1 MAKKKQQEPI
11 TESLFDFCE
20 TEQIQQVSFKEENSN
35 NTNSASEPE
44 KASEE
49 QEEPAQEKNSNPS
62 LSSGTYTNP
71 NSQGKDLPVTL
82 FKTLGKSSVGSW
94 QELFAGYT
102 SLKAITYSSSIGMSK
117 QVVKIVNNVEII
129 FGNESI
135 LGSIKDIIAAQ
146 YATVKTLQEENFK
159 NNNILIDK
167 IEQDKLSLFVTSI
180 DAHTSHQ
187 KNYLLSDEKNNFRTI
202 VGSANL
208 SLKAFGST
216 GNQLETIMVSDDFD
230 TYDLFLSIYLKTK
243 ELSSQNL
250 TVKNIRELKLATTEN
265 LPFFQQIKD
274 QKIIEIMTPPK
285 EEIFYTVQKD
295 EFNKFVEKN
304 NINPEDLLEK
314 KSNKVLIT
322 YTKTKEFSQKINI
335 AADQTRRT
343 YETYPDFY
351 IDKYKPKAYYK
362 GNPIDTSDIPKD
374 KFAKDI
380 EIFVKY
386 FQGFFEKQ
394 PPFQGNVKTNIDKYY
409 ATVNYAF
416 CAPFLPLC
424 RHETIGT
431 SMQVFPY
438 PLFLI
443 LKGTT
448 NSGKSS
454 LMKFILKLMFNQFHP
469 KIEGEG
475 GLIQKAEDKENAPA
489 ALKQKLEFTKG
500 FPIMIDELSPK
511 RWQEYSAKF
520 IKHDST
526 SQFWSPMIMAT
537 NDVKEIDE
545 ALSKR
550 TITFEIN
557 MFTNRMSNLQR
568 KLFENDLDMLSG
580 CLYKEYLKRM
590 LVLLPGFLKTI
601 HSSDKDAP
609 IPDILLLSSK
619 VLLSIL
625 SEHIDIKKYPYI
637 KEYDIQYYL
646 IKANLDQNI
655 LDFIDLY
662 SKIGDEWEINK
673 KLDYIKIKFED
684 QYKARNFQRKYGI
697 EFTTLEGRYIIM
709 PLKKT
714 EKFFHI
720 KIGKKNLLDS
730 LKFWE

>member
-20 TEQIQQVSFKEENSN
+20 TEQIQQVSFKEKNTN

-102 SLKAITYSSSIGMSK
+102 SLKAITYSSSIGMLK

-187 KNYLLSDEKNNFRTI
+187 KIYLLSDEKNNFRTI

-285 EEIFYTVQKD
+285 EEIFYTV
-295 EFNKFVEKN
+295 
-304 NINPEDLLEK
+304 
-314 KSNKVLIT
+314 
-322 YTKTKEFSQKINI
+322 
-335 AADQTRRT
+335 
-343 YETYPDFY
+343 
-351 IDKYKPKAYYK
+351 
-362 GNPIDTSDIPKD
+362 
-374 KFAKDI
+374 
-380 EIFVKY
+380 
-386 FQGFFEKQ
+386 
-394 PPFQGNVKTNIDKYY
+394 
-409 ATVNYAF
+409 
-416 CAPFLPLC
+416 
-424 RHETIGT
+424 
-431 SMQVFPY
+431 
-438 PLFLI
+438 
-443 LKGTT
+443 
-448 NSGKSS
+448 
-454 LMKFILKLMFNQFHP
+454 
-469 KIEGEG
+469 
-475 GLIQKAEDKENAPA
+475 
-489 ALKQKLEFTKG
+489 
-500 FPIMIDELSPK
+500 
-511 RWQEYSAKF
+511 
-520 IKHDST
+520 
-526 SQFWSPMIMAT
+526 
-537 NDVKEIDE
+537 
-545 ALSKR
+545 
-550 TITFEIN
+550 
-557 MFTNRMSNLQR
+557 
-568 KLFENDLDMLSG
+568 
-580 CLYKEYLKRM
+580 
-590 LVLLPGFLKTI
+590 
-601 HSSDKDAP
+601 
-609 IPDILLLSSK
+609 
-619 VLLSIL
+619 
-625 SEHIDIKKYPYI
+625 
-637 KEYDIQYYL
+637 
-646 IKANLDQNI
+646 
-655 LDFIDLY
+655 
-662 SKIGDEWEINK
+662 
-673 KLDYIKIKFED
+673 
-684 QYKARNFQRKYGI
+684 
-697 EFTTLEGRYIIM
+697 
-709 PLKKT
+709 
-714 EKFFHI
+714 
-720 KIGKKNLLDS
+720 
-730 LKFWE
+730 